1 MLNSKNCIK
10 LRKTYIVVWATPD
23 KTSYQKFPKIKR
35 NFQNR
40 IGPRNTVVWSSQ
52 TVHRIPDRSPVD
64 DLGTSDNGKA
74 LDYRPWTIGDRPSLC
89 QAKAS
94 T

>member
-23 KTSYQKFPKIKR
+23 KTSYKKFSKIKR

-40 IGPRNTVVWSSQ
+40 TGLQNTVVWRSQ
-52 TVHRIPDRSPVD
+52 N
-64 DLGTSDNGKA
+64 L
-74 LDYRPWTIGDRPSLC
+74 RPSTV
-89 QAKAS
+89 AR